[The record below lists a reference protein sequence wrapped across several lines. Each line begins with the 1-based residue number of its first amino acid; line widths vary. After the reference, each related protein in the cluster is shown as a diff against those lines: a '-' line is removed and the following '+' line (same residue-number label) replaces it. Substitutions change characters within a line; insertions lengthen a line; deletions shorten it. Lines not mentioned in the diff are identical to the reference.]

1 MTRRVV
7 ITGLGTVSPLGT
19 DTKTYWEGLLA
30 GKSGISTIEQLDT
43 SAFKVHFGG
52 EVKWHAET
60 HFDSKSARR
69 LDRASRALLRMTVAA
84 HDGPRRARAGARTR
98 GRNFHTVA

>member
-19 DTKTYWEGLLA
+19 NTKTYWAGLLA
-30 GKSGISTIEQLDT
+30 GKSGITQIEQLDT

-52 EVKWHAET
+52 EVK
-60 HFDSKSARR
+60 
-69 LDRASRALLRMTVAA
+69 
-84 HDGPRRARAGARTR
+84 
-98 GRNFHTVA
+98 